1 MKRIDS
7 MSHRMIQWE
16 EEFKFL
22 INRNSPRYESLLE
35 LEKKLAEVISY
46 LDRLDK
52 GNKEQN
58 LFGIEISKLAI
69 KYTDKLVEFFGFAEG
84 DTLINQLDFDKA
96 YKTVTSMFLNVKRM
110 NVDFTYFRCH
120 QDELPEEKPLNEVI
134 PSNDGETE
142 IFLRKL
148 KF

>member
-1 MKRIDS
+1 
-7 MSHRMIQWE
+7 
-16 EEFKFL
+16 
-22 INRNSPRYESLLE
+22 
-35 LEKKLAEVISY
+35 
-46 LDRLDK
+46 
-52 GNKEQN
+52 
-58 LFGIEISKLAI
+58 
-69 KYTDKLVEFFGFAEG
+69 
-84 DTLINQLDFDKA
+84 
-96 YKTVTSMFLNVKRM
+96 M